1 MGLVSKMDSNSNHNS
16 WRYCGQCER
25 ISRERDPVKRRRG
38 SLVDRLMEVE
48 RVESYCDKC
57 IALADLHRGPD
68 SEEYD
73 HLDELG

>member
-1 MGLVSKMDSNSNHNS
+1 MDSNSNYRR

-25 ISRERDPVKRRRG
+25 ISRQRDPVKRRRG
-38 SLVDRLMEVE
+38 SLVDRLLEVA
-48 RVESYCDKC
+48 RVEPHCYKC
-57 IALADLHRGPD
+57 NPAVDIHRGPD